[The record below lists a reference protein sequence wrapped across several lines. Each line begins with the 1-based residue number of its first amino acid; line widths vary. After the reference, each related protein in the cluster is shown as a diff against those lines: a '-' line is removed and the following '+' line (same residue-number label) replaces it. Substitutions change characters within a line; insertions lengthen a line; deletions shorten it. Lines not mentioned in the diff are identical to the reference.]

1 MYYNISRTLEVLPY
15 VSWFILGA
23 SLIFFEVRNFKSMLS
38 DRAVPDSSRGGFVP
52 PPGDGYE
59 YYAGGNILYIVRKG
73 PNRFRVYIVTGEG
86 PSAPLK
92 TDRYGRFFSVSAGD
106 NATVEKIIEN
116 AYRRR

>member
-23 SLIFFEVRNFKSMLS
+23 SLIFFEVRNFKSMLA
-38 DRAVPDSSRGGFVP
+38 DRAFPI
-52 PPGDGYE
+52 PPGEDLFLRLGRME